1 MRRTYI
7 MPLLILTSS
16 VMLMSCKKK
25 QDDTDLSGI
34 HTTAQAPKETMAAA
48 TSAPVEVTTAAE
60 TTKAAQEAETGSD
73 GALAN
78 VSANIE
84 TFQDSSA
91 GSVSIQYPVVS
102 NLSDPQTQKAVNE
115 LLFNNATAIAGF
127 VTKDGPGT
135 IDITCKVI
143 SVDRSRL
150 TAVYKGTAQAQG
162 SAYPTNVFYTN
173 TVDLKQVKSLGFNDY
188 SDAYTMAGYL
198 MSDDVEF
205 YQAAPELTQAL
216 LNHRASMSV
225 EQYTQIFDQADFP
238 LSSQEGASFPES
250 FSYTHEG
257 VLYFSIPVPHAL
269 GDYAIVTFNIDGK

>member
-1 MRRTYI
+1 MKRTYI

-25 QDDTDLSGI
+25 QEDTDLSGI
-34 HTTAQAPKETMAAA
+34 HTTAQASKETMAPA

-60 TTKAAQEAETGSD
+60 TVKETQDTPDSSD
-73 GALAN
+73 GASAN
-78 VSANIE
+78 VSADIE
-84 TFQDSSA
+84 TFQDTSA
-91 GSVSIQYPVVS
+91 GTISIQYPVVS

-115 LLFNNATAIAGF
+115 LLFDNATAIADF
-127 VTKDGPGT
+127 VTAEGPGN
-135 IDITCKVI
+135 IDITCKVV
-143 SVDRSRL
+143 SVDRGRL
-150 TAVYKGTAQAQG
+150 TAVYKGTTQTQG

-205 YQAAPELTQAL
+205 YQTAPDLTQAL
-216 LNHRASMSV
+216 LDHRATMSV
-225 EQYTQIFDQADFP
+225 EQYTQLFDQADFP
-238 LSSQEGASFPES
+238 LSSQEGAAFPES

>member
-1 MRRTYI
+1 MKRTYI

-25 QDDTDLSGI
+25 QEDTDLSGI
-34 HTTAQAPKETMAAA
+34 HTTAQAPKETMAPA

-60 TTKAAQEAETGSD
+60 TVKAPQDTADSPD
-73 GALAN
+73 GAAAN
-78 VSANIE
+78 VSAKLE
-84 TFQDSSA
+84 TYQDSSS

-102 NLSDPQTQKAVNE
+102 NLSDSQTQEAVNK
-115 LLFNNATAIAGF
+115 LLFDNATAIAGF
-127 VTKDGPGT
+127 AAKEGPAS
-135 IDITCKVI
+135 IDITCQVVA
-143 SVDRSRL
+143 VDRSRL
-150 TAVYKGTAQAQG
+150 TAVYKGTMQVQG

-188 SDAYTMAGYL
+188 SDAYTMAGYV
-198 MSDDVEF
+198 MSGDVEF
-205 YQAAPELTQAL
+205 YQASPDLTQAL
-216 LNHRASMSV
+216 LDHRASMSV
-225 EQYTQIFDQADFP
+225 EQYTQLFDQADFP
-238 LSSQEGASFPES
+238 LSSDPGASFPES